1 MKLFKA
7 IGAWFRAKYIGIVEY
22 VTLSL
27 LAITGRYVRKLII
40 LKGKDPDYVAPP
52 APPPA
57 PPKVYPEYNPLEAQQ
72 KLATYYTSKKPS
84 WTTSSQDSWVKQP
97 SKHPVLAARKQFE
110 EHLIAKAAVVATTS
124 VVSEPQPPSLTPEE
138 AKEILQPLNDPGFA
152 SKEWLEVV
160 QSAAGEGE
168 VK

>member
-7 IGAWFRAKYIGIVEY
+7 IGAFFRAKYIGIVEY

-52 APPPA
+52 PPP
-57 PPKVYPEYNPLEAQQ
+57 PPKDYPEYNPLEAQQ
-72 KLATYYTSKKPS
+72 KLATYYNSKSPS
-84 WTTSSQDSWVKQP
+84 WTTNSQDAWVKNP
-97 SKHPVLAARKQFE
+97 GLHPVLAARKQFE
-110 EHLIAKAAVVATTS
+110 EHLISKAAVVASTS
-124 VVSEPQPPSLTPEE
+124 VVSEPQPPGLTSEE
-138 AKEILQPLNDPGFA
+138 AKQILQPINDPGVA
-152 SKEWLEVV
+152 SPEWLEVV